1 MPAKIAIAVP
11 SHDNCPIG
19 FAGDLAAMAMYSREK
34 LGPEIEIG
42 ICMIGGTYIHSARRK
57 ILRMCMDQKCTHI
70 LWLDSDMRFPQDTLV
85 RLLNHQK
92 DLVGINYANRIFP
105 TGFVAFKKLDDEV
118 SIRLET
124 LPESTGLVEVDAL
137 GFGALLMT
145 QAVFKVLPPLDE
157 DPWFT
162 YDWKQGGIEVGEDV
176 HFCKLVKRRGITLY
190 VDQDLSKDCGHVGV
204 MTYMLQMVPISQKV
218 VEDEKAAKARGQV
231 SVA

>member
-1 MPAKIAIAVP
+1 MNVRTESAELSFTEHLASNRYYDRTFEVEAV
-11 SHDNCPIG
+11 
-19 FAGDLAAMAMYSREK
+19 
-34 LGPEIEIG
+34 
-42 ICMIGGTYIHSARRK
+42 
-57 ILRMCMDQKCTHI
+57 
-70 LWLDSDMRFPQDTLV
+70 
-85 RLLNHQK
+85 
-92 DLVGINYANRIFP
+92 
-105 TGFVAFKKLDDEV
+105 
-118 SIRLET
+118 
-124 LPESTGLVEVDAL
+124 
-137 GFGALLMT
+137 
-145 QAVFKVLPPLDE
+145 KVLPPLDE